1 MASPGAALALAA
13 AAKDPRVRRGAGA
26 LVVLVLIAPM
36 GMAVLMLTLLAG
48 AGGASLAPRASSV
61 ACAPGQGGRVGAG
74 ETFADVDLD
83 AAQVGVAREVLA
95 AVRAFEPT
103 AQNPYA
109 GVVALATALQESSLR
124 NLDYGDRDSLGVFQQ
139 RPSQGWGTADQV
151 RDIAYATTMFL
162 ERLVDVGG
170 WEDLSL
176 TDAAQAVQR
185 SGFPEAYAKWEPAA
199 TQLVEELWPAAGAE
213 PMSAPVSDEET
224 SGQAVVA
231 NAGCSGIP
239 VGLAVGVPEN
249 CTATGGSA
257 EQGLV
262 PNALAVMRC
271 TLTVFGPH
279 RVSGVGGRPNA
290 SDHPNGRAVDVMID
304 DYDTAAGNAH
314 GWVIAHWIQANAA
327 HFGVTYVIFDDQVWS
342 AGRADE
348 GWRAYCHPNHQS
360 TCGGGDTLRHLDH
373 VHVSV
378 AE

>member
-13 AAKDPRVRRGAGA
+13 AAKDPRVRRGAAAVVA
-26 LVVLVLIAPM
+26 LMLIAPM

-61 ACAPGQGGRVGAG
+61 ACAPGEVGPVGAG
-74 ETFADVDLD
+74 ETFADVELD
-83 AAQVGVAREVLA
+83 AEQVGVARDVLA

-139 RPSQGWGTADQV
+139 RPSQGWGTANQV
-151 RDIAYATTMFL
+151 RDIAYGTTTFL
-162 ERLVDVGG
+162 ERLVEVDG
-170 WEDLSL
+170 WEELPL

-185 SGFPEAYAKWEPAA
+185 SGHPEAYAKWKPAA
-199 TQLVEELWPAAGAE
+199 TQLVEELWPAAGPQ
-213 PMSAPVSDEET
+213 PMAAPVSDEET
-224 SGQAVVA
+224 SGQSVVA

-239 VGLAVGVPEN
+239 SGPAARVPEN

-279 RVSGVGGRPNA
+279 RVGGVGGRPNA

-304 DYDTAAGNAH
+304 DYDTDAGNAH
-314 GWVIAHWIQANAA
+314 GWEIAHWIQANAA
-327 HFGVTYVIFDDQVWS
+327 HFGVTYVIFDDQIWS
-342 AGRADE
+342 AARADE
-348 GWRAYCHPNHQS
+348 GWRGYCHPNYQTS
-360 TCGGGDTLRHLDH
+360 CGGGDTLRHLDH

-378 AE
+378 SG